1 VTPQERRDSVLYNI
15 LPGERARIYAF
26 QNGRDPI
33 TGRPLTA
40 LANLDHCHRDG
51 LIRGLLNPFTNK
63 YLIDDLDILRAS
75 IAYLENPPAVRALG
89 KVYGLIGKAQRKK
102 KMLYGPDGSPAP
114 LSRSRGAAGAV
125 SSTADALT

>member
-1 VTPQERRDSVLYNI
+1 MTPRDKRDFLLYGL
-15 LPGERARIYAF
+15 LPGERQKLFAF
-26 QNGRDPI
+26 QNGLDPI
-33 TGRPLTA
+33 SGRPLTP
-40 LANLDHCHRDG
+40 LANVDHNHRSG
-51 LIRGLLNPFTNK
+51 LVRGLLNPFTNK